1 MYLWVYLCVTHTYA
15 SELNN
20 ILGGCSPHVDFENKE
35 DSGCNINTN
44 THIRTLTQLTYC
56 IGYFRNPTHD
66 MANWVSGWWGTQK
79 AKAF

>member
-1 MYLWVYLCVTHTYA
+1 MRAKFQVCIIFRLATRRDTNTYTHTYT

-44 THIRTLTQLTYC
+44 THIRTLTQLT
-56 IGYFRNPTHD
+56 
-66 MANWVSGWWGTQK
+66 V
-79 AKAF
+79 

>member
-1 MYLWVYLCVTHTYA
+1 MGVCLPNFRTVSFFVWPGDVTHILKYTHTHTHTYT

-44 THIRTLTQLTYC
+44 THIRTLTQLT
-56 IGYFRNPTHD
+56 
-66 MANWVSGWWGTQK
+66 V
-79 AKAF
+79 